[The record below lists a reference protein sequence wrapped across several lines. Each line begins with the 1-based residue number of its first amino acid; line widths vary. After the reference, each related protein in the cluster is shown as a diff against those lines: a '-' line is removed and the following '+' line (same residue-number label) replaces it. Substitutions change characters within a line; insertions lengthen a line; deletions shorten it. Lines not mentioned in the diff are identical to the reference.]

1 MTCLDCMAL
10 GGLHDCASLLLGLF
24 TVNFIMNPNLP
35 CIAQTGRGVG
45 TILLWDRM
53 SNSQYVLMLKGWLE

>member
-1 MTCLDCMAL
+1 MAL

-24 TVNFIMNPNLP
+24 TVNFIMNPKCALH
-35 CIAQTGRGVG
+35 IAQTGRGVG

-53 SNSQYVLMLKGWLE
+53 SNSQYVLMFKGWLE